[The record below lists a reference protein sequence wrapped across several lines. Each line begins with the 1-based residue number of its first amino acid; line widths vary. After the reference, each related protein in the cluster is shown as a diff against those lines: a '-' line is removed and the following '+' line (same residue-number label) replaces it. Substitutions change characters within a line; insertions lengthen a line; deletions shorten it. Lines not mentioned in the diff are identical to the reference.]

1 MKTRNYHGV
10 SLARRLSISAAAFA
24 VAFFGAASGS
34 SLAFADP
41 GTPPGSTDED
51 PAANQVFTIP
61 ADATTPEALNKLLQ
75 GLNDTVENNSAIQK
89 MNELGKTINVEQG
102 KVAELTSNF
111 GGWTP
116 VDSGKFAIAQKTDK
130 DIFPVETVNVTN
142 NPHKYTAYPQES
154 SFDRSSN
161 YILLLAKT
169 RTAKNSTDQAVDSS
183 AYASTGKSGDYSAGT
198 VGFNG
203 IEKTFKAYSP
213 DTGSHA
219 VISFKTG
226 YTGDLN
232 GTKAQYK
239 VEVFKGRDATDTNK
253 LYETTFKPDQK
264 SETEKHTVVP
274 ATDGTNKIVKIPE
287 GNTEQQANEALTQE
301 APNGK
306 SGTFTSKEISIP
318 KGTTEYTVRI
328 SSADN
333 MHLGMSYQAPFLQ
346 YALPLTGVDFSI
358 TQDTKA
364 AAKMV
369 LQKMYDS
376 LAGTQEADTKK
387 MTSESVTPYK
397 EKLDAAKNLLAQA
410 DLAATSAY
418 KSAAQEAMTAKD
430 ALVPAE
436 KIAIEKITIAA
447 QEKMDAIVANS
458 TLSPAEQ
465 EQFKKLV
472 EDKKTEALTA
482 VKKAADTA
490 AIIAAQDKELA
501 EIAKINPVGHEAAK
515 KAINDALTAK
525 TTEITNNTSLTDAE
539 KNTAIQQAQTI
550 ATTQLDAITNQPT
563 TTTTP
568 DEAATAQQAITTA
581 TQTGVNGINQ
591 INPVGHEAA
600 KKAINDALTAKTTEI
615 TNNTSLTDA
624 EKNTAI
630 QQAQTIATTQLDAIT
645 NQPTTTTTPDEA
657 ATAQQAINEA
667 RDAAVREIGKI
678 QPKPAAKPAS
688 PSGKAHSAS
697 TPTPKGMPNTGST
710 GLGLAGLCGLL
721 MAGAGIALRRRSAA
735 KMSA

>member
-89 MNELGKTINVEQG
+89 MNKLGKTINVEQG

-130 DIFPVETVNVTN
+130 GVFPVETVNTTRAGGN
-142 NPHKYTAYPQES
+142 EGGKEELYRQEN
-154 SFDRSSN
+154 SFDRSSD
-161 YILLLAKT
+161 YILLLSKVRTGANTTETTFDGKT
-169 RTAKNSTDQAVDSS
+169 YKNSNEPGY
-183 AYASTGKSGDYSAGT
+183 YAGGVA
-198 VGFNG
+198 GFNG

-213 DTGSHA
+213 ETGSNA
-219 VISFKTG
+219 VITFKTG
-226 YTGDLN
+226 YTGDIE
-232 GTKAQYK
+232 GHKAQYK
-239 VEVFKGRDATDTNK
+239 VEVFKGKTTTEK
-253 LYETTFKPDQK
+253 LYETNFKPQENSAND
-264 SETEKHTVVP
+264 KHTVSAAKDGSGSQLTVTGLSKTQVEDKLAENKP
-274 ATDGTNKIVKIPE
+274 DGTA
-287 GNTEQQANEALTQE
+287 GL
-301 APNGK
+301 
-306 SGTFTSKEISIP
+306 FTSKEISIP
-318 KGTTEYTVRI
+318 KDVTEYTVRI
-328 SSADN
+328 SSYDN
-333 MHLGMSYQAPFLQ
+333 EKLGMSYQSKHLQ

-418 KSAAQEAMTAKD
+418 KSAAQEAMEAKD

-447 QEKMDAIVANS
+447 QEKMDALAANS

-465 EQFKKLV
+465 EKFKKLV
-472 EDKKTEALTA
+472 EDKKAEALTA
-482 VKKAADTA
+482 VKNAADTA
-490 AIIAAQDKELA
+490 AIISAQDKGLA

-550 ATTQLDAITNQPT
+550 ATTHLDAIN
-563 TTTTP
+563 
-568 DEAATAQQAITTA
+568 
-581 TQTGVNGINQ
+581 
-591 INPVGHEAA
+591 
-600 KKAINDALTAKTTEI
+600 
-615 TNNTSLTDA
+615 
-624 EKNTAI
+624 
-630 QQAQTIATTQLDAIT
+630 